1 VGDSPAILSNKVD
14 WKLTQVSA
22 EQATG
27 YSLSWTA
34 AGKLLQ
40 TDNANRLYVS
50 AADGTGRSRL
60 LEDDHLNFSPT
71 GCGAG
76 DSVLFSRVDD
86 NNSLNIWRLNIAT
99 GELKQI
105 TRGQDDDSP
114 SCTPDGK
121 WVVYMGVS
129 KEDSSFHIFKMSID
143 GGTPTELARGIA
155 SQPAVSPDGK
165 LVAYTRLDGQGAS
178 AKLKFIIQKMEGRS
192 PIIEINAPGLA
203 QNIGWTPD
211 GNAIAFLLY
220 DTQASAR
227 HLYMQALAGGPP
239 VQLTHFTSEPANV
252 VAYAW
257 SRDGKKIAIT
267 RARFND
273 TDVVMFSGFR

>member
-1 VGDSPAILSNKVD
+1 LV
-14 WKLTQVSA
+14 
-22 EQATG
+22 
-27 YSLSWTA
+27 
-34 AGKLLQ
+34 
-40 TDNANRLYVS
+40 
-50 AADGTGRSRL
+50 
-60 LEDDHLNFSPT
+60 EDDHLNFSPT

-76 DSVLFSRVDD
+76 NSVLLSRVDD
-86 NNSLNIWRLNIAT
+86 SNSLNIWRLNVAT

-121 WVVYMGVS
+121 WVVYSGAS
-129 KEDSSFHIFKMSID
+129 KDDSSFHIFKISID
-143 GGTPTELARGIA
+143 GGAPAELARGTA

-165 LVAYTRLDGQGAS
+165 LIAYTRLAGQGDS
-178 AKLKFIIQKMEGRS
+178 AKLKFVIQKMEGGL
-192 PIIEINAPGLA
+192 PIKEIDAPGLA
-203 QNIGWTPD
+203 QNICWTPD

-227 HLYMQALAGGPP
+227 HLYMQRLGGGPP

-273 TDVVMFSGFR
+273 TDVVMFSCFR